1 MPVIPAA
8 TAPTFTMPGLAV
20 TGLAAPS
27 RGATETSIWRLTLA
41 PGAPGS
47 EHTIDREEVFVVLAG
62 RAVATIDGD
71 QHHLR
76 PGDALVVPP
85 HRPFSLANPTASPSR
100 RWPRCLS
107 AAAPACQA
115 ANPSSRPGR
124 SNRSSWRSRPAQ
136 EPSAG
141 AELAI
146 CKPLT
151 WTNDQ

>member
-85 HRPFSLANPTASPSR
+85 HRPFSLANPPRRALRGGGRAACRRPRPHARRPTLRPALGGVTDRAGGPARRRSR
-100 RWPRCLS
+100 RRAQNWQF
-107 AAAPACQA
+107 A
-115 ANPSSRPGR
+115 SR
-124 SNRSSWRSRPAQ
+124 
-136 EPSAG
+136 
-141 AELAI
+141 
-146 CKPLT
+146 
-151 WTNDQ
+151 